1 MFRLRFRLPVWFCH
15 MVWFLTAASRSEK
28 ALNAFN
34 VQLKPVSS
42 LGSLMYA
49 NDAAA
54 LVWDR

>member
-1 MFRLRFRLPVWFCH
+1 
-15 MVWFLTAASRSEK
+15 MVWFLTAASRKEK

-34 VQLKPVSS
+34 VQLKSVSS
-42 LGSLMYA
+42 SGSLMYA